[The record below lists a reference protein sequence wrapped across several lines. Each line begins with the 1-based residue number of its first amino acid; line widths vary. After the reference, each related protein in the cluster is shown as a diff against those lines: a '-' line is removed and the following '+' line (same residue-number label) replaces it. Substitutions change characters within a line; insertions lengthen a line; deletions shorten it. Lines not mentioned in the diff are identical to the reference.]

1 MRNKS
6 THCFRLG
13 ERASRHS
20 TGWLR
25 AMRQIQSE
33 GHPNDKTAHRLSRNF
48 RTLDDWDRNDHGRS
62 ENYRSWKRH
71 SKCRRQWVEHD
82 CPVIDP
88 QIACYELGLDH
99 WRKKILR
106 ELQQHETCAFH
117 IADDEFLR
125 DALESLIDDGH
136 CTIIR
141 LVDYGRLIHANG
153 TDISYG
159 RFLWDASEIEIKL
172 ATPYRQAV
180 SHKLRIPR
188 EAVAE
193 HLDSRRERRKAKQLA
208 LKRRRQAI
216 AAVKER
222 RARARRNGHADGLV
236 RPPLDTALLVPPP
249 RPSAKSMPHL
259 GELYRDAKA
268 ARLRGISRSNQRCL
282 NLLEN
287 YSQYRKTA
295 KTICGLAPYEHD
307 YRKFHNALESCCV
320 WLTGRRSAEF
330 PPWVLGLLTEA
341 PSPEIPFR
349 RILGWVLGNASVRD
363 CYGLSKNEVKEIL
376 HLPATIRS
384 EPQAIAAAIARARH
398 CDIHLTT
405 LLAKQTPALCNLFEE
420 RNRAFLRN
428 AAGWLNALPAQPTDG
443 KIHDLLDFFFRS
455 GLSENPLFSF
465 KGRTFQR
472 VEALMMQWHQQE
484 KQQAMRHELELHWSY
499 RGYSYQGDGNHVFRE
514 LTTGQALLDEGEAQ
528 HNCVFSY
535 RHACVSGHT
544 SIVSMRS
551 LLTSARLT
559 IEIDNSKRRIVQI
572 REVCNRLPTNEELRV
587 VRNFASAKNLAI
599 SC

>member
-6 THCFRLG
+6 IHCFRLG

-33 GHPNDKTAHRLSRNF
+33 EHPADKTARRLAGNF
-48 RTLDDWDRNDHGRS
+48 RILDDWDRSDHGRS
-62 ENYRSWKRH
+62 VNYRSWKRH

-153 TDISYG
+153 TDVSYG
-159 RFLWDASEIEIKL
+159 RFLWNASEIEIKL
-172 ATPYRQAV
+172 ATPHRQAV
-180 SHKLRIPR
+180 SHKLRFPL

-193 HLDSRRERRKAKQLA
+193 HRDSHRERRKAKRLEVNR
-208 LKRRRQAI
+208 KRLAI
-216 AAVKER
+216 AAVEER
-222 RARARRNGHADGLV
+222 RSRARRNGHA
-236 RPPLDTALLVPPP
+236 
-249 RPSAKSMPHL
+249 
-259 GELYRDAKA
+259 
-268 ARLRGISRSNQRCL
+268 
-282 NLLEN
+282 
-287 YSQYRKTA
+287 
-295 KTICGLAPYEHD
+295 
-307 YRKFHNALESCCV
+307 
-320 WLTGRRSAEF
+320 AE
-330 PPWVLGLLTEA
+330 
-341 PSPEIPFR
+341 
-349 RILGWVLGNASVRD
+349 
-363 CYGLSKNEVKEIL
+363 
-376 HLPATIRS
+376 
-384 EPQAIAAAIARARH
+384 
-398 CDIHLTT
+398 
-405 LLAKQTPALCNLFEE
+405 
-420 RNRAFLRN
+420 
-428 AAGWLNALPAQPTDG
+428 WLNALHEQPTDG

-465 KGRTFQR
+465 NGRTFQR

-551 LLTSARLT
+551 IQNSARLT
-559 IEIDNSKRRIVQI
+559 IEIDNSSRRIVQI
-572 REVCNRLPTNEELRV
+572 REVCNRLPTSEELRV

>member
-6 THCFRLG
+6 IHCFRLG

-33 GHPNDKTAHRLSRNF
+33 EHPIDKTAHRLSRNF

-62 ENYRSWKRH
+62 VNYRSWKRH

-88 QIACYELGLDH
+88 FGNCFAPCRDH
-99 WRKKILR
+99 RRKWILQQLR
-106 ELQQHETCAFH
+106 QHETCAFH

-125 DALESLIDDGH
+125 DALAD
-136 CTIIR
+136 
-141 LVDYGRLIHANG
+141 LVDSGQCRIIWLVSNGRLCETESD
-153 TDISYG
+153 TDC
-159 RFLWDASEIEIKL
+159 RFYVHYSASEVVVAL
-172 ATPYRQAV
+172 AKPQQVAPKSSPKQQEVVER
-180 SHKLRIPR
+180 PR
-188 EAVAE
+188 NA
-193 HLDSRRERRKAKQLA
+193 RRERRKAKQLA

-216 AAVKER
+216 AAVEER
-222 RARARRNGHADGLV
+222 RARARRNGHA
-236 RPPLDTALLVPPP
+236 
-249 RPSAKSMPHL
+249 
-259 GELYRDAKA
+259 
-268 ARLRGISRSNQRCL
+268 
-282 NLLEN
+282 
-287 YSQYRKTA
+287 
-295 KTICGLAPYEHD
+295 
-307 YRKFHNALESCCV
+307 
-320 WLTGRRSAEF
+320 AE
-330 PPWVLGLLTEA
+330 
-341 PSPEIPFR
+341 
-349 RILGWVLGNASVRD
+349 
-363 CYGLSKNEVKEIL
+363 
-376 HLPATIRS
+376 
-384 EPQAIAAAIARARH
+384 
-398 CDIHLTT
+398 
-405 LLAKQTPALCNLFEE
+405 
-420 RNRAFLRN
+420 
-428 AAGWLNALPAQPTDG
+428 WLNALPAQPTDG

-472 VEALMMQWHQQE
+472 IEALMMQWHQQE

-551 LLTSARLT
+551 IQTSARLT
-559 IEIDNSKRRIVQI
+559 IEIDNSSRRIVQI